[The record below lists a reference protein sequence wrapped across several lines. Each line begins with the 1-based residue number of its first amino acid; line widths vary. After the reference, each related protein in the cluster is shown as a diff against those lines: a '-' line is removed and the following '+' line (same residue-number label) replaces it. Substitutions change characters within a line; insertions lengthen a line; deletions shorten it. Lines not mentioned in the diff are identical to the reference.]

1 MSDEGESPD
10 VELVRRSIELYIAGD
25 QDSAWALWDED
36 SVGVP
41 PREWP
46 EPGPFRG
53 RQAIREVFDSWETAF
68 GVGWQGSMAID
79 RLVELDGG
87 RILVELSFH
96 PTGTA
101 SGVSLDQ
108 AVASIYTV
116 RGDRVVHA
124 EFFMSHEAARAAAGL
139 E

>member
-1 MSDEGESPD
+1 MAR
-10 VELVRRSIELYIAGD
+10 LVGKYGQSRGWRRNRLRTF
-25 QDSAWALWDED
+25 L
-36 SVGVP
+36 
-41 PREWP
+41 
-46 EPGPFRG
+46 
-53 RQAIREVFDSWETAF
+53 TAF